1 MKKQVFNPYMPS
13 WEYVPDGEPHIFGDR
28 VYVYG
33 SHDMFNGWGFCL
45 CDYVCYSAPVND
57 LADWRYEGVIYT
69 KESDPFNPDGKMVMN
84 APDVTQG
91 PDGRYYLYYVL
102 DFSLLLWYNITV
114 DMARLG
120 ELKQPLSPER
130 SGSCQRFGIYPLG
143 VAGFSSHPC
152 AAPTRRSNLCELET
166 CVIDLLISNPCESEL

>member
-91 PDGRYYLYYVL
+91 PDGRYYL
-102 DFSLLLWYNITV
+102 F
-114 DMARLG
+114 
-120 ELKQPLSPER
+120 
-130 SGSCQRFGIYPLG
+130 YPLNLTSSIG
-143 VAGFSSHPC
+143 VAVCDTPAGKYEYLGRVKHPDGTIYGC
-152 AAPTRRSNLCELET
+152 KKGDPLACDPAILVDDDGRIWMYAGYAQCSKA
-166 CVIDLLISNPCESEL
+166 